1 MIKTMKS
8 TGEVTNKIETLQS
21 CEVGATG
28 IIKKLIWD
36 ASWYLKSVWQE
47 YTASHSLKMLDN
59 SKQ

>member
-28 IIKKLIWD
+28 IIKNW
-36 ASWYLKSVWQE
+36 SE
-47 YTASHSLKMLDN
+47 MLHDI
-59 SKQ
+59 